1 MKRFSKHEL
10 FKLRNSININ
20 RLIIEILKLPSKTTQ
35 RQLRFLCPVC
45 SQFNTATKRETNL
58 ARCFDCQRNFNTIEM
73 VMETKNMGFI
83 QSAQLLQGLLPE
95 NKSNK
100 VIPNKPASNLPRQG
114 SGSFQIQKEP
124 ITMREL
130 VKEISVGGSK
140 NWKQTSDDDL
150 AYINRQN
157 QAIEQLNNKI
167 TQLEKQLDQLKS
179 FVIDQFMTKSKN
191 SMC

>member
-1 MKRFSKHEL
+1 
-10 FKLRNSININ
+10 
-20 RLIIEILKLPSKTTQ
+20 
-35 RQLRFLCPVC
+35 
-45 SQFNTATKRETNL
+45 
-58 ARCFDCQRNFNTIEM
+58 
-73 VMETKNMGFI
+73 
-83 QSAQLLQGLLPE
+83 
-95 NKSNK
+95 
-100 VIPNKPASNLPRQG
+100 
-114 SGSFQIQKEP
+114 
-124 ITMREL
+124 MREL

-157 QAIEQLNNKI
+157 QAIEQLNDKI